1 MRFSTSFISSLVLIG
16 SIIGCKTIE
25 PIAPQTVEQTAP
37 IADQPTSI
45 IVLPIT
51 VNLAEYYQLA
61 DKEVP
66 TKFDGQEQHCE
77 GVSFNYHF
85 ERDPLKLQANNRDI
99 DINVSGKY
107 RIKMN
112 YCPNCTDLFS
122 TDPHCVIPR
131 VYFSCGHGEPM
142 RRMSLKYTSHIEITP
157 DYGILTKT
165 KLTDL
170 KAIDPCEVTVFQFDA
185 TDELLK
191 EVRKSLGQL
200 AKDIDLQT
208 SKITFKST
216 AKGLWKQAE
225 TPFAVPGYGF
235 VQLHPSALHLSNPI
249 IRNNI
254 LTTSLVLEAKP
265 KFTSERPTANYT
277 SLPLLNVTEKI
288 PNDTL
293 QLYTD
298 LHLDYDSLST
308 IINRFIGGTSL
319 NIQKKNVI
327 LDSIRITGA
336 NNKKLIF
343 KVAFSGDKRGVLFIT
358 GKPSFNA
365 VLQQIELTEVDFD
378 IETKSVLL
386 KTAKWLFSDRILN
399 EITKSSKQDLK
410 PQLNLLLKELN
421 KSLHFEQNG
430 FRISGLI
437 SHMVVEHLYPETDR
451 LIVRVAATGTL
462 GMTNLK

>member
-1 MRFSTSFISSLVLIG
+1 MRFFISTFFSLLLLIFL
-16 SIIGCKTIE
+16 IGCKTIE
-25 PIAPQTVEQTAP
+25 PIAPETIEQTAP
-37 IADQPTSI
+37 VTDQPTSI
-45 IVLPIT
+45 IVLPIKVDLT
-51 VNLAEYYQLA
+51 EYYQLA

-77 GVSFNYHF
+77 GVSFSYHF
-85 ERDPLKLQANNRDI
+85 ERDPMKLQANNRDI

-112 YCPNCTDLFS
+112 YCPDCTDLFS
-122 TDPHCVIPR
+122 DDPHCVIPR

-142 RRMSLKYTSHIEITP
+142 RRMSLKYTSHVDLTP
-157 DYGILTKT
+157 DYGIQTKT

-200 AKDIDLQT
+200 AKDIDQQT

-225 TPFAVPGYGF
+225 TPFEVPGYGF
-235 VQLHPSALHLSNPI
+235 VQLRPSALHLSNPI

-265 KFTSERPTANYT
+265 KFTTERPTTNYS
-277 SLPLLNVTEKI
+277 SLPALNITEKI

-293 QLYTD
+293 RLYTD
-298 LHLDYDSLST
+298 LHLDYDSLSL
-308 IINRFIGGTSL
+308 IINRFIGGKSL
-319 NIQKKNVI
+319 TIQKKNVL

-336 NNKKLIF
+336 NHQQLIF
-343 KVAFSGDKRGVLFIT
+343 KVAFSGDKSGTLFIT
-358 GKPSFNA
+358 GKPFFNA
-365 VLQQIELTEVDFD
+365 ALQQIELTEVDFD

-386 KTAKWLFSDRILN
+386 KTAKWLFSDRILT

-410 PQLNLLLKELN
+410 PQLDLLLVQLN
-421 KSLHFEQNG
+421 KSLHYEQNG
-430 FRISGLI
+430 FHISGLI
-437 SHMVVEHLYPETDR
+437 TQMSVEHLYPETDR
-451 LIVRVAATGTL
+451 LIVRVAARGTL
-462 GMTNLK
+462 GMTNTK